1 MTEFD
6 SDLDTNQT
14 SLRHLMRVFTVSSL
28 AVLMSVGGW
37 SVAAKVDS
45 AVVTAGTFVVQSSA
59 QAVQHLEGGVVG
71 AILVKEG
78 QLVQENQVLVKLD
91 AQKVIA
97 ETAIQERKLIDLAA
111 QRARLEAE
119 NGNRDRITVPAPPV
133 PGDQAAEAFRLAVA
147 QQQNLLEDKRSTRS
161 SQVSQLQERKRQT
174 ESQIEGLRDK
184 LKSLQEEFTQA
195 SAELADMRMLESKG
209 LIRRPVLR
217 QSERDVS
224 RLRGDMG
231 DVESR
236 IASAQSQLA
245 ETEFKMAEVTR
256 SARSEILSQLTEI
269 SAQYADAEQQRLAAL
284 DRMQRLEIKAPRT
297 GYVHELTIHTVGG
310 IISPGQTVMSIIP
323 STDSLVVSAKVRPDE
338 IDQVHVGQ
346 AAMIR
351 ISSFKLPVAPE
362 LDGEVTS
369 LSPDKVVDGKT
380 GEAYFTVK
388 IAVPPEE
395 RSKLHGKELT
405 PGLPAEVLIKGE
417 SRRVIT
423 YLTNPLTEK
432 IGLAFRER

>member
-1 MTEFD
+1 MTGFET
-6 SDLDTNQT
+6 DLASNQT
-14 SLRHLMRVFTVSSL
+14 SLTRLMRIFTVSSL

-45 AVVTAGTFVVQSSA
+45 AVVTGGTFVVQSSA

-71 AILVKEG
+71 AILVKDG
-78 QLVQENQVLVKLD
+78 QLVQENQVLVRLD

-119 NGNRDRITVPAPPV
+119 DKNLDQIQVPPPPV
-133 PGDQAAEAFRLAVA
+133 PGEQAATAFRLAIA
-147 QQQNLLEDKRSTRS
+147 QQQNLLEEKRSTRS

-174 ESQIEGLRDK
+174 ESQIDGLRDK
-184 LKSLQEEFTQA
+184 LKSLQEEFQQA

-236 IASAQSQLA
+236 IASAQSQLT
-245 ETEFKMAEVTR
+245 ETAFKMAEVTR
-256 SARSEILSQLTEI
+256 SARSEILSQLSDI
-269 SAQYADAEQQRLAAL
+269 SAQYSDAEQQRLAAI
-284 DRMQRLEIKAPRT
+284 DRLQRLEIKAPRA
-297 GYVHELTIHTVGG
+297 GYVQELAIHTVGG
-310 IISPGQTVMSIIP
+310 IVGPGQTVMSIIP
-323 STDSLVVSAKVRPDE
+323 ISDALVVSAKVRPDE
-338 IDQVHVGQ
+338 VDQVHVGQ
-346 AAMIR
+346 PAIIR
-351 ISSFKLPVAPE
+351 VSSLKLPVAPE
-362 LDGEVTS
+362 LDGEVTN
-369 LSPDKVVDGKT
+369 LSADKVVDAKT

-388 IAVPPEE
+388 IAVPNEE
-395 RSKLHGKELT
+395 RHKLHGKELS
-405 PGLPAEVLIKGE
+405 PGMPAEVLIKGE

-423 YLTNPLTEK
+423 YLTHPLTEK
-432 IGLAFRER
+432 IGLAFREE